1 MTAPATPN
9 VDYKKEIRFAV
20 VMYGG
25 VSLAIYINGVAQ
37 ELLRMVKATAPRCEG
52 EDVAQDLG
60 TGDKT
65 CGTEAVYRKL
75 SYLID
80 DPKVREELKNK
91 LVTDKKAIANWQP
104 DGDIPVRF
112 MVDVLAGTS
121 AGGIN
126 SIYLAKALANDQNID
141 ELKNLWVTE
150 GDIHLLINDSESL
163 KDTTL
168 SRQKPPQSLLNSR
181 RMYLKLLA
189 ALDAMDAPTNETGS
203 PLVDELDLYITATDI
218 RGLAL
223 PIRLADAVVFERRHK
238 NVFRFKYMT
247 RQATGSDVNEFRKQL
262 NPFLAFAARTTS
274 SFPFAFEPVRLSD
287 IRDLLDHSEEHRA
300 VKDDFKPDSPLIR
313 RFFQDNL
320 TQDVEFG
327 SVNYDLRSFA
337 DGGYLDNK
345 PFSYATS
352 TLTRRT
358 PTVPVDRKLIYVE
371 PSPEHP
377 EREVQP
383 NEPPDAIQNV
393 MAALDLPRYET
404 IREDIQAVLDRNRLI
419 ERVNRLTRVIERDIE
434 NYEGRVEQFSS
445 KLEAVTDPTERA
457 ELRKTEEL
465 NLLSSSLKAAL
476 DDDPEKQE
484 KQERLVKQMRK
495 NRPVVPPELW
505 DHMQLSDMV
514 GLYGLHYLPYRRLR
528 ISALTDEIAT
538 LTARVVDVD
547 DRSAMF
553 QAVRALVQT
562 WRNETY
568 SDDQPKE
575 GTTNR
580 FLNRFDLSYRLRRL
594 NFLVAKVDELL
605 CLFDWHGKG
614 DVFKSKT
621 AQRLVQKLDKAW
633 SDLLKINPGKG
644 KPEDFDFVGMKT
656 TAERE
661 QAVKFL
667 LYLKCELNQSFI
679 ELRKFGRDLR
689 RSPGKTTNMQPSQ
702 AAVHSMAAVLDPEGE
717 KRYQEINEYKQ
728 KVRDIGLTVEHL
740 ALILGA
746 TVNGNQI
753 EVDAAAVACLGEDD
767 ALLRAEALWD
777 DCEKYGLK
785 GMPERFKAAG
795 AHLETILGSVFVPS
809 RARSKQLLDPQGE
822 TYESHPRCAEKEG
835 ADYFTQPFAIAIRG
849 YLWEH
854 YEHFDDYD
862 QISFPIYFDTDNGE
876 SDVVEII
883 RISPEDA
890 PSLINEKTDARG
902 RKKLAGTKLA
912 NFSAFLAA
920 SWRVNDIMWGRLD
933 GAERLIKSMLP
944 DDKDKAVRDAL
955 TREAH
960 ETILNDELSPAAQA
974 DLAILLGHALVERK
988 AGLDVTDAIDKILKP
1003 VDDEV
1008 VRQRLTSVMTT
1019 CLQGDQLYAFM
1030 RDYYE
1035 VNRKFEPEPTLK
1047 VLGRATRVIGSILDD
1062 ISKKNNVENKMTRWI
1077 SRVGQIFLGLVQVSV
1092 PDSLA
1097 ALLFRHTL
1105 KLLYFFEVLLLL
1117 VATFLIPEQAVT
1129 RFAWK
1134 LLLLTL
1140 GVHFAV
1146 FVLRDYLRGKRRWRR
1161 FAVLVLVIAVL
1172 GLAAIGLGDLL
1183 ELDWSERVLAVWEQA
1198 SKFVASARGWITKLF

>member
-1 MTAPATPN
+1 MADLPTPN

-37 ELLRMVKATAPRCEG
+37 ELLRMVKATAPSGEG
-52 EDVAQDLG
+52 EEVARDLG
-60 TGDKT
+60 KGGKP

-80 DPKVREELKNK
+80 DLNIRKELKNQ
-91 LVTDKKAIANWQP
+91 LVTDKKAVANWQP
-104 DGDIPVRF
+104 EGDITVRF

-126 SIYLAKALANDQNID
+126 SIYLAKALANDQD
-141 ELKNLWVTE
+141 MDKLKNLWVSE
-150 GDIHLLINDSESL
+150 GDIRLLINDSESL
-163 KDTTL
+163 VDTSL

-181 RMYLKLLA
+181 RMYLKLLD
-189 ALDAMDAPTNETGS
+189 ALDAMDGQKIDNPA

-247 RQATGSDVNEFRKQL
+247 RNATGTDVNEFQKQL

-300 VKDDFKPDSPLIR
+300 DKDNFKSDSPLIR

-383 NEPPDAIQNV
+383 DNPPDAIQNV

-404 IREDIQAVLDRNRLI
+404 IREDIQTVLDRNRLI
-419 ERVNRLTRVIERDIE
+419 DRVNRLTRLMEHDIE
-434 NYEGRVEQFSS
+434 EFVRQG
-445 KLEAVTDPTERA
+445 
-457 ELRKTEEL
+457 
-465 NLLSSSLKAAL
+465 LSSSARAVLW
-476 DDDPEKQE
+476 PEDEQKRVE
-484 KQERLVKQMRK
+484 AMM
-495 NRPVVPPELW
+495 RPVHPEIPVRLW
-505 DHMQLSDMV
+505 DAMLLSDMV
-514 GLYGLHYLPYRRLR
+514 GLYGLHFIPYRRLR
-528 ISALTDEIAT
+528 ITSLTDEIAK
-538 LTARVVDVD
+538 LTARVAGFDE
-547 DRSAMF
+547 RSDMF
-553 QAVRALVQT
+553 LAIQALVET
-562 WRNETY
+562 WRDATY
-568 SDDQPKE
+568 SDEGPKD
-575 GTTNR
+575 GNTLNR
-580 FLNRFDLSYRLRRL
+580 FLNRLDLAYRLRRL
-594 NFLVAKVDELL
+594 NFLIAKIDELL
-605 CLFDWHGKG
+605 CLLGRPKG
-614 DVFKSKT
+614 DIFKSD
-621 AQRLVQKLDKAW
+621 AARRLVRRLEKAG
-633 SDLLKINPGKG
+633 SSLGFN
-644 KPEDFDFVGMKT
+644 F
-656 TAERE
+656 TALTSEERT
-661 QAVKFL
+661 QAARFL
-667 LYLKCELNQSFI
+667 LYLKCELNQLFI

-689 RSPGKTTNMQPSQ
+689 RPVGKTPAGTVEFKSANGESE
-702 AAVHSMAAVLDPEGE
+702 SE
-717 KRYQEINEYKQ
+717 KRAQAILEFKDRVQ
-728 KVRDIGLTVEHL
+728 QIGITAEHL
-740 ALILGA
+740 QLILGA
-746 TVNGNQI
+746 TSNRNGRRRI
-753 EVDAAAVACLGEDD
+753 EIDSEVDCLQEDEVVLRARALWKNCAEYDVPHLRAGFAAAGESLN
-767 ALLRAEALWD
+767 AVLAS
-777 DCEKYGLK
+777 
-785 GMPERFKAAG
+785 
-795 AHLETILGSVFVPS
+795 ILVPS
-809 RARSKQLLDPQGE
+809 AGRTRRLLDPRE
-822 TYESHPRCAEKEG
+822 EAYEPNPLCAKLEG
-835 ADYFTQPFAIAIRG
+835 ASYFSSPFGVSVRG
-849 YLWEH
+849 YLWEYFKH
-854 YEHFDDYD
+854 YDDYD
-862 QISFPIYFDTDNGE
+862 QISFPIYFNTDHGE
-876 SDVVEII
+876 SDVVEVI

-902 RKKLAGTKLA
+902 RKKLAGTQLA
-912 NFSAFLAA
+912 NFSAFLDGA
-920 SWRVNDIMWGRLD
+920 WRVNDIMWGRLD

-944 DDKDKAVRDAL
+944 DENDKEVRDAL

-960 ETILNDELSPAAQA
+960 ETILAEELSPTAQA
-974 DLAILLGHALVERK
+974 DLAILLGQALVQRK
-988 AGLDVTDAIDKILKP
+988 GGLDVADAIDRILKP

-1008 VRQRLTSVMTT
+1008 VKQRLTSVMTT
-1019 CLQGDQLYAFM
+1019 CLQGDQLYTFM

-1062 ISKKNNVENKMTRWI
+1062 ISRKNNVENKLTRWL

-1117 VATFLIPEQAVT
+1117 VATFLLPEPSVT

-1134 LLLLTL
+1134 LLVLTL

-1146 FVLRDYLRGKRRWRR
+1146 FVLRDYLRGKRWWRR
-1161 FAVLVLVIAVL
+1161 FAVIVLVIGVL
-1172 GLAAIGLGDLL
+1172 GLAAIGVGDLL
-1183 ELDWSERVLAVWEQA
+1183 ELEWSKRVLAVWLWVGKA
-1198 SKFVASARGWITKLF
+1198 VTTIRGWIKQLF

>member
-1 MTAPATPN
+1 MAALPTPN

-37 ELLRMVKATAPRCEG
+37 ELLRMVKATAPNGEA
-52 EDVAQDLG
+52 EDVARDLG
-60 TGDKT
+60 TGESP

-80 DPKVREELKNK
+80 DPKIREELKNK
-91 LVTDKKAIANWQP
+91 LATDKKAVANWQP
-104 DGDIPVRF
+104 DGDITVRF

-126 SIYLAKALANDQNID
+126 SIYLAKALANDQDID

-150 GDIHLLINDSESL
+150 GDIRKLINDSESL

-168 SRQKPPQSLLNSR
+168 ARQKPPQSLLNSR
-181 RMYLKLLA
+181 RMYLKLLD
-189 ALDAMDAPTNETGS
+189 ALDGMDAKTKKNPS

-247 RQATGSDVNEFRKQL
+247 PQATGSDVNEFRHQL

-300 VKDDFKPDSPLIR
+300 VKDSFKHDSPLIR

-383 NEPPDAIQNV
+383 NDPPDAIQNV

-434 NYEGRVEQFSS
+434 TYEGRVETLSS
-445 KLEAVTDPTERA
+445 KLEAADPTERA
-457 ELRKTEEL
+457 ELEKTEEL
-465 NLLSSSLKAAL
+465 NLLSTTVKAAL
-476 DDDPEKQE
+476 EGDPKRQE
-484 KQERLVKQMRK
+484 EIAKQMRRH
-495 NRPVVPPELW
+495 RPEVPPELW
-505 DHMQLSDMV
+505 DAMQLSDMV
-514 GLYGLHYLPYRRLR
+514 GLYGLNYLPYRRLR

-547 DRSAMF
+547 ERSAMF

-562 WRNETY
+562 WRNKTY
-568 SDDQPKE
+568 SDDEPRE

-605 CLFDWHGKG
+605 GLFDWHGKG
-614 DVFKSKT
+614 DVFTSKT
-621 AQRLVQKLDKAW
+621 AKRLVQRLDKAW
-633 SDLLKINPGKG
+633 NDVLKADPGKG
-644 KPEDFDFVGMKT
+644 KSEDFDFVGMKT
-656 TAERE
+656 TAER
-661 QAVKFL
+661 QQVIKFL

-689 RSPGKTTNMQPSQ
+689 RSPKPIEPSE
-702 AAVHSMAAVLDPEGE
+702 AAVRALAAVIDPESE

-728 KVRDIGLTVEHL
+728 KVRDLDLTVEHL
-740 ALILGA
+740 KLILGA
-746 TVNGNQI
+746 KVNGNYI

-767 ALLRAEALWD
+767 ALLRAETLWD
-777 DCEKYGLK
+777 NCEKYGLE
-785 GMPERFKAAG
+785 GLPERFKAAG
-795 AHLETILGSVFVPS
+795 LHLERILNSVFVPS
-809 RARSKQLLDPQGE
+809 RARAKKLLEPHSE
-822 TYESHPRCAEKEG
+822 TFESHERCADKEG
-835 ADYFTQPFAIAIRG
+835 ARYFTRPFAIAIRG
-849 YLWEH
+849 YLWQH

-862 QISFPIYFDTDNGE
+862 QISFPIYFETDNGE
-876 SDVVEII
+876 SDVVEVI

-890 PSLINEKTDARG
+890 PSLINEKADARG
-902 RKKLAGTKLA
+902 RKKLAGTQLA
-912 NFSAFLAA
+912 NFSAFLDGA
-920 SWRVNDIMWGRLD
+920 WRVNDIMWGRLD

-944 DDKDKAVRDAL
+944 DDNDKAVRDAL

-960 ETILNDELSPAAQA
+960 QTILAEELSPTAQA
-974 DLAILLGHALVERK
+974 DLAILLGQALVQRK
-988 AGLDVTDAIDKILKP
+988 GGLEVTDAIEKILKP

-1008 VRQRLTSVMTT
+1008 VKQRLTSVMTT
-1019 CLQGDQLYAFM
+1019 CLQGDDLYAFM

-1035 VNRKFEPEPTLK
+1035 VNRSFEPEPTMK
-1047 VLGRATRVIGSILDD
+1047 VLGRATRVIGNILDD
-1062 ISKKNNVENKMTRWI
+1062 ISKKNNVESKLTRWI

-1117 VATFLIPEQAVT
+1117 VGTFLLPEPAIT

-1134 LLLLTL
+1134 LLVLTL
-1140 GVHFAV
+1140 AVHFSV

-1161 FAVLVLVIAVL
+1161 FAVLVLVIGVL

-1183 ELDWSERVLAVWEQA
+1183 ELEWSKRVLAVWLA
-1198 SKFVASARGWITKLF
+1198 AGKVVATIRGWIEQLF